1 MLDFLDSLC
10 RVLAARD
17 QLGIRRQLRHP
28 LARALPVPVRVEVNA
43 IARAGKLGRLP
54 PTRTFHFYYQTL
66 QLLTPPGFH
75 GLEDTF
81 PESTGDH
88 SRARDLAATR

>member
-28 LARALPVPVRVEVNA
+28 LARVLPPSVRAEANA

-54 PTRTFHFYYQTL
+54 PTRSFHFYYQTL
-66 QLLTPPGFH
+66 QLLAPPQHVGF
-75 GLEDTF
+75 GDAF
-81 PESTGDH
+81 PEATDDRLG
-88 SRARDLAATR
+88 AADLAATR